1 MANGD
6 YRVLLASRVSRNFA
20 FLSKVLSAQNLTK
33 RASLNAFASALDYGA
48 RLIVGFLIT
57 PFLVAG
63 LGDFY
68 YGTWQVLQRLAGSIS
83 PASGRA
89 TQALKWTLA
98 KQQHSSDYEEKR
110 RYVGT
115 ALAVWALF
123 LPLLV
128 TLGAVLAWFVPHWLK
143 NAPPESFRVVR
154 LATGLLVV
162 HVIMTSL
169 AALPESAIEG
179 ENLGYKRMGLS
190 ALLVIAGGGLV
201 WLALYLNTGI
211 VGVAAA
217 TLTSTTLVALF
228 FLYVARSYI
237 PWFGVARPSARGVR
251 EFLALSIWFLAWN
264 LIMNLMMAS
273 DVTVLGLLDS
283 VESVTD
289 YTLSKYAPE
298 TLITII
304 SIAVF
309 GVAPG
314 LGGVI
319 GSGDL
324 AKAVQVRGEMMS
336 LSWLAVAIL
345 GPVVLLWNR
354 SFVSLWVG
362 PKHYVGTAL
371 MLLIVLVVFQF
382 VLIRN
387 DASIIDLTLRLRGK
401 VLMGGISTA
410 LSLLAA
416 AMLVGYFKLGIAGLC
431 VGIIAGRLILSV
443 GYPTLI
449 GRFLGIPFSSQCRSL
464 LRPAAVTVVV
474 FSLAAWLDRFAPAA
488 SGRSLTAW
496 LRLAVSVGATLVA
509 VAPLVFYAGLSA
521 EQRRRVLQRARALMS
536 VGTGS

>member
-1 MANGD
+1 MTNAD
-6 YRVLLASRVSRNFA
+6 FRTLLTSRVSRNFE

-98 KQQHSSDYEEKR
+98 KQQHSSDYEAKR
-110 RYVGT
+110 RYVGS

-123 LPLLV
+123 LPLFV
-128 TLGAVLAWFVPHWLK
+128 TLGAVLAWFVPRWI
-143 NAPPESFRVVR
+143 NAPPESYRIVR
-154 LATGLLVV
+154 LATGLLVAHLV
-162 HVIMTSL
+162 MTSL
-169 AALPESAIEG
+169 ASLPESAIEG
-179 ENLGYKRMGLS
+179 ENLAYKRMGLS
-190 ALLVIAGGGLV
+190 ALLVFMGGGLV
-201 WLALYLNTGI
+201 WLALYLKTGI

-217 TLTSTTLVALF
+217 TLTTTTLTALF
-228 FLYVARSYI
+228 FLYVARSFL
-237 PWFGVARPSARGVR
+237 PWFGMARPSTRGVR
-251 EFLALSIWFLAWN
+251 EFLALSAWFLAWN
-264 LIMNLMMAS
+264 LINNVMMAS
-273 DVTVLGLLDS
+273 DVTVLGLLNS
-283 VESVTD
+283 MESVTD
-289 YTLSKYAPE
+289 YSLSKYAPE
-298 TLITII
+298 TLITLI
-304 SIAVF
+304 SIMGF
-309 GVAPG
+309 GLAPG
-314 LGGVI
+314 LGGII

-324 AKAVQVRGEMMS
+324 EKAVQVRGEMMS

-345 GPVVLLWNR
+345 GSVVLLWNR

-362 PKHYVGTAL
+362 PEHYVGTDAL
-371 MLLIVLVVFQF
+371 LLIILVVFQF

-387 DASIIDLTLRLRGK
+387 DASIIDLTLRMRGK
-401 VLMGGISTA
+401 VLMGGLSTV

-431 VGIIAGRLILSV
+431 IGIIAGRLILSV

-449 GRFLGIPFSSQCRSL
+449 GRFLGIPFSSQYRSL
-464 LRPAAVTVVV
+464 LRPAAVMVLV
-474 FSLAAWLDRFAPAA
+474 FPLAVWLDRFAPAA
-488 SGRSLTAW
+488 GARGLTAW
-496 LRLAVSVGATLVA
+496 IRLALSVGTTFVV

-521 EQRRRVLQRARALMS
+521 EQRGRLLRRARALMS
-536 VGTGS
+536 VGASS